1 MISKYELQNV
11 ISGTGGGPKSNFIKA
26 AARYLSAGEEAGRET
41 QAVKQ
46 SKVEESKKL
55 IEWADKNEY
64 WYFHFAKKRYLT
76 RGAEQRVYL
85 DFDPGFVIK
94 INDAIFYENW
104 SDYLISLLIHNYFFP
119 NTAYELMGFFSE
131 NGILYAV
138 VKQQYIKINQPTD
151 LEKVRLFLIAN
162 GFENNRNNDYF
173 QNDLGLILED
183 IHDENVLMND
193 GVLFFVDT
201 VFYVK

>member
-1 MISKYELQNV
+1 MISKYELQNI
-11 ISGTGGGPKSNFIKA
+11 ISGTGGSSKSSFIKA
-26 AARYLSAGEEAGRET
+26 AARFLNAGKEAGGEAQT
-41 QAVKQ
+41 VKQ
-46 SKVEESKKL
+46 SKVEESQKL
-55 IEWADKNEY
+55 IEWAEKNEY
-64 WYFHFAKKRYLT
+64 WYFHFSEKRYLT

-85 DFDPGFVIK
+85 DFDPEFVIK

-104 SDYLISLLIHNYFFP
+104 TDYLVSLLIHNYFFP
-119 NTAYELMGFFSE
+119 NTAYELKGFFAE

-138 VKQQYIKINQPTD
+138 VKQQYIKMNQQTD
-151 LEKVRLFLIAN
+151 LEKVRLFLMAN
-162 GFENNRNNDYF
+162 GFQNNRNNDYLHVG
-173 QNDLGLILED
+173 LGLILED